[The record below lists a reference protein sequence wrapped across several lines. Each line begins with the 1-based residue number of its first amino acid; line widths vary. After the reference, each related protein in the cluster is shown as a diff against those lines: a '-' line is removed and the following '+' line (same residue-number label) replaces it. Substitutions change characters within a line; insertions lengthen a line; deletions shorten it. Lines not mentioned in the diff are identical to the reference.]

1 MWPTCGS
8 TRRTATLDPW
18 GKQRDQPGCYRRT
31 LHSHNIPAVLLT
43 GVSGTLRTLFCHR
56 LNKRIR
62 LIVAVCNR
70 DWEMTRPSSMWV
82 FQLSFLCMCVCM
94 FVCVYGLIST
104 SRMSPNA
111 AQLHKLINTEWHIN
125 PASKCFCR
133 SLFSPGELK
142 SHQQLKFHR
151 RLKSCSTEQVS
162 ERARSRV
169 TGFTRTQMLLKVST
183 V

>member
-8 TRRTATLDPW
+8 TRCTATLDPW

-70 DWEMTRPSSMWV
+70 DWEMTRPSSMWI

-111 AQLHKLINTEWHIN
+111 AQLHKLINTVWHIN
-125 PASKCFCR
+125 PGCYLSYTVCVC
-133 SLFSPGELK
+133 
-142 SHQQLKFHR
+142 
-151 RLKSCSTEQVS
+151 
-162 ERARSRV
+162 
-169 TGFTRTQMLLKVST
+169 TQEHLLKCVNFT
-183 V
+183 LLNVNETKRWL